1 MQHLIDGITHLIAT
15 LGYPGVLLLMSLE
28 SACIPVPSEA
38 IMPFA
43 GAQITAPTGSFHPNI
58 WVLTMVGALGNLLGS
73 ILAYWVGHTGGR
85 PFLDKYGKYVLIR
98 KRDLD
103 KSDAFFHKYGDWTV
117 FFSRW
122 LPIVRTF
129 ISLPA
134 GIARMNFPQVLRVH
148 VYRCPAVLLFAG
160 LGGNKAG
167 TALEPGPCLAAKGGF
182 GGHGGT
188 GRPVRALALASPA
201 ARPGEKRR
209 RRNKSDPGIVISL
222 SVIIIPA
229 AYGIIGEDQVQR
241 RTPVR
246 AIAPP
251 PAALRSGQ

>member
-1 MQHLIDGITHLIAT
+1 VDHLIAGITHLIAT

-58 WVLTMVGALGNLLGS
+58 WVLTLVGALGNLLGS

-85 PFLDKYGKYVLIR
+85 AFLDKYGKYVLIR

-103 KSDAFFHKYGDWTV
+103 KSDAFFHKHGDWTV
-117 FFSRW
+117 FFGRW

-134 GIARMNFPQVLRVH
+134 GIARMNFPKFCAFTFVGALPFCYLLAWLGTLFGRHLETVTHWLH
-148 VYRCPAVLLFAG
+148 VADIPITIALVVLFA
-160 LGGNKAG
+160 LWLWHHLRPDPEDAG
-167 TALEPGPCLAAKGGF
+167 TNPTP
-182 GGHGGT
+182 
-188 GRPVRALALASPA
+188 AS
-201 ARPGEKRR
+201 
-209 RRNKSDPGIVISL
+209 
-222 SVIIIPA
+222 
-229 AYGIIGEDQVQR
+229 
-241 RTPVR
+241 
-246 AIAPP
+246 
-251 PAALRSGQ
+251 